1 LRRFLLLCLPLFVLF
16 AVSTTTHA
24 ELIYDTSHIALY
36 SADAEPGSSNS
47 HPITLEA
54 DQISAALSRVRARSG
69 ETGKIIDLFPEK
81 NRKEAAKVLAKQ
93 LSKIKPGQDL
103 HLISFRKVGR
113 FFSSSRNATS
123 ARVFVENG
131 QLNLIFGQIDRFH
144 SEFRDPGKLP
154 PPMGSRKQPAALKG
168 SILPAPG
175 ITFVNG
181 RTDWVALDLSRTVSA
196 PPAPAPSAIAP
207 AATEGPVERTGE
219 KYQKPALQPKVK
231 RSLEERF
238 KILKNLRD
246 KGLITEQEYVD
257 KKRELLDSL

>member
-1 LRRFLLLCLPLFVLF
+1 LVLF
-16 AVSTTTHA
+16 AVSTTAQA
-24 ELIYDTSHIALY
+24 ELIYDTSYIALY

-47 HPITLEA
+47 RPITLEA

-103 HLISFRKVGR
+103 HLISFRHVGS
-113 FFSSSRNATS
+113 FFSSSRYATS
-123 ARVFVENG
+123 ARVFVEKG
-131 QLNLIFGQIDRFH
+131 RLNLIFGRIDLFNN
-144 SEFRDPGKLP
+144 EFRDPNFKTL
-154 PPMGSRKQPAALKG
+154 PPMGSRKQAASLKG
-168 SILPAPG
+168 SIIPAPG
-175 ITFVNG
+175 ITFVDG
-181 RTDWVALDLSRTVSA
+181 RKDWVALDLSRTVSA
-196 PPAPAPSAIAP
+196 PPASAPPAITP
-207 AATEGPVERTGE
+207 ASTEGPVERPVE
-219 KYQKPALQPKVK
+219 KYQKPAIQPKVK

-257 KKRELLDSL
+257 KKRELLESL